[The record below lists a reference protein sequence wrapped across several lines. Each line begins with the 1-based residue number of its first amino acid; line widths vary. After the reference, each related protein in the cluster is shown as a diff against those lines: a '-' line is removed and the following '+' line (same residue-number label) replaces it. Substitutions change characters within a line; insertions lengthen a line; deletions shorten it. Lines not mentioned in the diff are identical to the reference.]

1 MNEINKLNLSQE
13 DIEFLE
19 CHGISVNTQKRIRK
33 RIEKMSLA
41 SFETYKFG
49 IIISKCLQTMDI
61 ETGIVCISSTFCF
74 KCFYT
79 YLMFVLIYIAKKEY
93 FKAKEFNIKISTATY
108 FSLLSLVAGLGVIV
122 YSK

>member
-13 DIEFLE
+13 DIDFLE
-19 CHGISVNTQKRIRK
+19 CHGISINTQKRIRK

-61 ETGIVCISSTFCF
+61 ETGIVCISNVCCY
-74 KCFYT
+74 KCVYT
-79 YLMFVLIYIAKKEY
+79 HVMFV
-93 FKAKEFNIKISTATY
+93 FN
-108 FSLLSLVAGLGVIV
+108 L
-122 YSK
+122 YS